1 MHLVVQMQ
9 SCLARWFKKSC
20 VLQSLTSKIRGKIR
34 LLQKLLVFSR
44 SQIFRIHNPCKILN
58 KIEIDSEKNR
68 STFNVA
74 FSPTLNLTNQYA
86 MRISK
91 LTLKLS
97 MSNWRGLR
105 AMQCTRQ
112 YNLSVHLSS
121 AAVLSFPEP
130 WVTWQAALAWS
141 RGGPRSHVGH
151 GVLSSTSAS
160 AGQQAA
166 TLKLHTR
173 EPRLLRSGKIG
184 PYLKL
189 GWSINKLLCGVWCFL
204 FCLLYI
210 FALRLQRLL
219 RIRKQLIINDE
230 LIAGRKL
237 CLGNPSKKKKL

>member
-1 MHLVVQMQ
+1 MDPLF
-9 SCLARWFKKSC
+9 L
-20 VLQSLTSKIRGKIR
+20 R

-97 MSNWRGLR
+97 MSNWVGLR
-105 AMQCTRQ
+105 AMQCTRH

-130 WVTWQAALAWS
+130 WVT
-141 RGGPRSHVGH
+141 
-151 GVLSSTSAS
+151 
-160 AGQQAA
+160 
-166 TLKLHTR
+166 
-173 EPRLLRSGKIG
+173 
-184 PYLKL
+184 
-189 GWSINKLLCGVWCFL
+189 
-204 FCLLYI
+204 
-210 FALRLQRLL
+210 
-219 RIRKQLIINDE
+219 
-230 LIAGRKL
+230 
-237 CLGNPSKKKKL
+237 